1 MEKNLRFTIV
11 VPMISFLLLLITSS
25 PAYAQTKEEEHGD
38 AIKSTAK
45 VAEEKEET
53 NTPSKTVTDFCSQR
67 RTTEDRA
74 FCIRVFKLN
83 PISASAQNNIALLK
97 ISIDLTVSNAKRTKG
112 FLKTLL
118 LNDGEK
124 SAAGAAAAVL
134 KPVVEECI
142 SAYEDSIKQ
151 LEMVIS
157 KDLEDDPP
165 MSSFDAKMA
174 NQQLSRCQNSLSISK
189 IPQGQLIAARNLI
202 STAYGK
208 LVEEISNT
216 I

>member
-1 MEKNLRFTIV
+1 MT
-11 VPMISFLLLLITSS
+11 SFLL
-25 PAYAQTKEEEHGD
+25 PALAQTKEVRHD
-38 AIKSTAK
+38 VIKPSAK
-45 VAEEKEET
+45 VTEEEEKSS
-53 NTPSKTVTDFCSQR
+53 TPSKTVTDFCSQR

-97 ISIDLTVSNAKRTKG
+97 IAIDLTVSNAKRTKG

-124 SAAGAAAAVL
+124 SSTSSAAAAAAAL

-142 SAYEDSIKQ
+142 NAYESSIKE

-174 NQQLSRCQNSLSISK
+174 NEQLSRCQNSLSISK
-189 IPQGQLIAARNLI
+189 IPQSQLITARNLI

>member
-11 VPMISFLLLLITSS
+11 VLMTSFLL
-25 PAYAQTKEEEHGD
+25 PALAQTKEERHD
-38 AIKSTAK
+38 LIKPSAK
-45 VAEEKEET
+45 VAEEEEKSS
-53 NTPSKTVTDFCSQR
+53 TPSKTVTDFCSQR

-97 ISIDLTVSNAKRTKG
+97 IAIDLTVSNAKRTKG

-124 SAAGAAAAVL
+124 SSSAAAAAL

-142 SAYEDSIKQ
+142 NAYENSIKE

-165 MSSFDAKMA
+165 MCSFDAKMA
-174 NQQLSRCQNSLSISK
+174 NEQLSRCQNSLSISK
-189 IPQGQLIAARNLI
+189 IPQSQLITARNLI